1 MRARSN
7 LRILNINKHQMEIHY
22 QNTKKI
28 TSTGRTH
35 KSYSGKGVNILK
47 MRFNGKSYD
56 NVQFT
61 SIGENKERGWS
72 HDCLRIAL
80 NVMFTQMSAKK
91 GITLFK
97 DHAFAATV
105 KEYKQLDGM
114 DVMGPENPNVI
125 TPKQKQK

>member
-1 MRARSN
+1 
-7 LRILNINKHQMEIHY
+7 
-22 QNTKKI
+22 
-28 TSTGRTH
+28 
-35 KSYSGKGVNILK
+35 

-125 TPKQKQK
+125 TPQKKQKELRAVNHIKEKRCGNIKGNRGGKCPGKTLHHQLYP